1 MGVAKAERQRRRQKC
16 FLRCLFYVQKYNRT
30 FVILIISCYN
40 VDEKEVELMRKQ
52 KYYLAIDDYERS
64 VIINSLNNLRNKLI
78 SDGRYTDAV
87 DELIIKFAHASLK
100 KFKIKM
106 TGTRGTVLCVDKML
120 ALWYRF
126 LG

>member
-52 KYYLAIDDYERS
+52 KYYLAINDYESS

-87 DELIIKFAHASLK
+87 DELIIKFAHAPLK

-106 TGTRGTVLCVDKML
+106 TEV
-120 ALWYRF
+120 
-126 LG
+126 